1 MGLDMSTLFLDCT
14 RRGNVGD
21 LTKAPEVF
29 KRQALLASLPQ
40 LAKYRR
46 TYTVAQIT
54 ANLAKVAP
62 EGTDYAM
69 YQAAEWGDATE
80 LLISSSSGS
89 HTQSS
94 MTAVVGVLLGT
105 RHH

>member
-1 MGLDMSTLFLDCT
+1 
-14 RRGNVGD
+14 
-21 LTKAPEVF
+21 
-29 KRQALLASLPQ
+29 LLASLPQ

-54 ANLAKVAP
+54 TNLAKVAP
-62 EGTDYAM
+62 EGTDYTKLQSGAM
-69 YQAAEWGDATE
+69 R
-80 LLISSSSGS
+80 LNCSISSSSGS

-94 MTAVVGVLLGT
+94 MTAVVGVLLET